1 MENQRLLIWATFGM
15 LMWLT
20 YQSWTQDYGPQSAEA
35 TQASSDET
43 LQLPNDADSLPS
55 LPPPTTDS
63 SLDAPQ
69 IAASAPAAQTATPGE
84 PATDDTTIHV
94 VTDVL
99 EVDINTRGATLQ
111 RVSLNQY
118 PVTKDHPDKLV
129 ELLNPGAPNFGLV
142 QTGLRTAGDG
152 AEANHLAI
160 FETAATNYEL
170 GGADELVVPLLWTD
184 GNGIRV
190 EKEIRFTR
198 GSYRIDITQRVSNDS
213 GADWRGAEYAQLQR
227 RSIEV
232 DRSMFDVDT
241 YSFDGPIIYDGEK
254 SEKLKRGDLLSDGA
268 VAFTAQ
274 AGWIG
279 AIQHHFL
286 SAIVPPAEGEYRYNV
301 SVRGDTST
309 ASLIGP
315 AQTISSG
322 AEHVFVTTIF
332 SGPKLQQQ
340 LEEINDSL
348 KLTVDYGWLTIISQP
363 LFWLL
368 SKVFSVVGNWGFAI
382 ILVTIMIKMVFYKL
396 TEASGRS
403 MAKMREIQP
412 RMKALQD
419 RYKDD
424 RQALSQAMMELYK
437 REKVNPAAGCLPIL
451 IQMPFFLAFYWVLLE
466 SVEMRQAP
474 FMLWITDLSSRDPF
488 FILPIIMGAA
498 MLFQQRLN
506 PAPADPIQAKVM
518 QVMPVI
524 FTVFF
529 AFFPAGLVLYWVTN
543 TGLSIA
549 QQWYINK
556 IVHEE
561 AAARKGG
568 KKNKNKDKNKDK
580 DKDKDKQK
588 S

>member
-15 LMWLT
+15 LLWLT
-20 YQSWTQDYGPQSAEA
+20 YQSWTQDYGPQPADVVQPSA
-35 TQASSDET
+35 DES
-43 LQLPNDADSLPS
+43 LQLPADAESLPA
-55 LPPPTTDS
+55 LPQTTTDS
-63 SLDAPQ
+63 TLDAPQ
-69 IAASAPAAQTATPGE
+69 ITEQAPADQ
-84 PATDDTTIHV
+84 PATEAAPTDDSKIIHV
-94 VTDVL
+94 VTDVIDV
-99 EVDINTRGATLQ
+99 EINTRGATLQ
-111 RVSLNQY
+111 LARLNKY
-118 PVTKDHPDKLV
+118 PVAKDQPDTLV
-129 ELLNPGAPNFGLV
+129 QLLNPDMPDFGLV
-142 QTGLRTAGDG
+142 QTGLRAAGDRE
-152 AEANHLAI
+152 EANHLAI
-160 FETAATNYEL
+160 FTADATDYEL
-170 GGADELVVPLLWTD
+170 GGADEIIVPLAWTD
-184 GNGIRV
+184 GQGVRV
-190 EKEIRFTR
+190 EKELRFTR
-198 GSYRIDITQRVSNDS
+198 GSYRVDITQRVINDS

-227 RSIEV
+227 RSREIE
-232 DRSMFDVDT
+232 RSMFNVDT

-254 SEKLKRGDLLSDGA
+254 SEKLKRDDLQSDGPVA
-268 VAFTAQ
+268 VTAE
-274 AGWIG
+274 AGWMG
-279 AIQHHFL
+279 AIEHHFL
-286 SAIVPPAEGEYRYNV
+286 TAVVPPDDAEYRYNI

-315 AQTISSG
+315 AQTVSNGSQHTF
-322 AEHVFVTTIF
+322 ETTVFV
-332 SGPKLQQQ
+332 GPKLQEQ
-340 LEEINDSL
+340 LEEIDESL

-368 SKVFSVVGNWGFAI
+368 SKVYSVIGNWGLAI
-382 ILVTIMIKMVFYKL
+382 IIVTIMIKMVFYKL

-474 FMLWITDLSSRDPF
+474 FALWITDLSSRDPY

-506 PAPADPIQAKVM
+506 PAPADPVQAKVM

-561 AAARKGG
+561 ATARKGG
-568 KKNKNKDKNKDK
+568 KKNKDKS
-580 DKDKDKQK
+580 K

>member
-1 MENQRLLIWATFGM
+1 MENQRLLVWATFGM
-15 LMWLT
+15 LAWLT
-20 YQSWTQDYGPQSAEA
+20 YQSWTQDYGPQPVEA
-35 TQASSDET
+35 VQPTADES
-43 LQLPNDADSLPS
+43 LQPPNADESLPA
-55 LPPPTTDS
+55 LPQATADS

-69 IAASAPAAQTATPGE
+69 IQHQAPAAQSATE
-84 PATDDTTIHV
+84 STVVDDSVIVHV

-99 EVDINTRGATLQ
+99 DVEINTRGATLQ
-111 RVSLNQY
+111 RASLNKY
-118 PVTKDHPDKLV
+118 PVAKDQPDTLV
-129 ELLNPGAPNFGLV
+129 ELLNPSMPDFGLV
-142 QTGLRTAGDG
+142 QTGLRAAGDG
-152 AEANHLAI
+152 EEANHLAL
-160 FETAATNYEL
+160 FESAATYYEL
-170 GGADELVVPLLWTD
+170 GGADEIVVPLVWTD
-184 GNGIRV
+184 GQGIRV

-198 GSYRIDITQRVSNDS
+198 GSYRVDITQRVINDS
-213 GADWRGAEYAQLQR
+213 GTEWRGAEYAQLQR

-232 DRSMFDVDT
+232 ERSMFDVDT
-241 YSFDGPIIYDGEK
+241 YSFDGPIIYDGDK
-254 SEKLKRGDLLSDGA
+254 SEKLKRDDLQSDGPFA
-268 VAFTAQ
+268 VAAQ

-286 SAIVPPAEGEYRYNV
+286 TAVVPPDDGDYRYNV

-315 AQTISSG
+315 AQTVSSG
-322 AEHVFVTTIF
+322 AEHLFTTTIF
-332 SGPKLQQQ
+332 VGPKLQEQ
-340 LEEINDSL
+340 LEGINESL

-368 SKVFSVVGNWGFAI
+368 SKVHSVIGNWGLAI

-474 FMLWITDLSSRDPF
+474 FALWITDLSSRDPY

-506 PAPADPIQAKVM
+506 PAPADPVQAKVM
-518 QVMPVI
+518 QVMPII

-561 AAARKGG
+561 ATARKSG
-568 KKNKNKDKNKDK
+568 KKKKDKA
-580 DKDKDKQK
+580 K